1 MNILNKKCHEIIKKL
16 KKIDIVW
23 IYKILDEYVSPY
35 DKLEYTYNIR
45 NEEISEKLEK
55 YPWL

>member
-1 MNILNKKCHEIIKKL
+1 MNILNKKYNEIVKKL
-16 KKIDIVW
+16 QKIDIVW

-35 DKLEYTYNIR
+35 DKLEYIFIIK
-45 NEEISEKLEK
+45 NEEIYEKIEN